1 MSGGGGGGSSGAQQ
15 VTSTVTQSNLPA
27 YVQPYFEQVLQR
39 GLFESAR
46 PYQPFGGQRLAQFAP
61 EETFVQRNVMGL
73 QRPEQLGMASDIAAR
88 AGYASMPSGMDI
100 AAQFRPP
107 TLTPGYQATQFQTGY
122 TPGQFAPGYQAGQV
136 GPGFTAG
143 SIAAPGVTEQYG
155 SPYMQGVVEQQKR
168 AAVEDYRRQL
178 PGIGAAAVQAGAKGG
193 TREALIQA
201 EAARG
206 LQERLGEIQATGSQA
221 AFEQAQRAFEADRAA
236 RAREAEFG
244 LGAFQAQEAA
254 RQQQAQFQLQA
265 QQAGEA
271 ARQEAA
277 RMGLSAQEASDAA
290 RRAEEQFRMQAGQF
304 NIEQERQRAL
314 LGLEG
319 LSADR
324 AGMASRLAAAELL
337 SGLGSRQQELDLQR
351 LGAMAGVGAE
361 RRGLMQR
368 GLDLG
373 YEDFLRQQA
382 YGREQLGY
390 LSNLLQ
396 GVPIQPGSTVST
408 FGRVPSAGEQALGAG
423 LGALGLY
430 QALGPRRG

>member
-1 MSGGGGGGSSGAQQ
+1 MSSGGGGGGGPQQ

-61 EETFVQRNVMGL
+61 EETFAQRNIMGL
-73 QRPEQLGMASDIAAR
+73 QRPEQIGMASDIAAT
-88 AGYASMPSGMDI
+88 AGYANMPSGMDI
-100 AAQFRPP
+100 AGQFRPSAI
-107 TLTPGYQATQFQTGY
+107 TPSYQATQFQPGY
-122 TPGQFAPGYQAGQV
+122 TPGQFSPGYQAGQV

-155 SPYMQGVVEQQKR
+155 SPYMQSVVEQQKR

-206 LQERLGEIQATGSQA
+206 LQERLGDIQATGSQA

-277 RMGLSAQEASDAA
+277 RMGLSAQEATDAA
-290 RRAEEQFRMQAGQF
+290 RRAQEQFMMQAGQF
-304 NIEQERQRAL
+304 NIEQQRQRAL

-337 SGLGSRQQELDLQR
+337 AGLGGRQQEMDLQR

-396 GVPIQPGSTVST
+396 GVPISPGSTVST
-408 FGRVPSAGEQALGAG
+408 FGRVPSAEQQLLGSG

-430 QALGPRRG
+430 QAFGGQRRG